1 MPTYNAPVEDMMFL
15 FDKLRNNKKYNE
27 IEKYKEVNSELVKD
41 ILDEAAASSKISFT
55 NSELTSLYFS
65 ISLYFL
71 LFLNLSK
78 RNIISSTGA
87 L

>member
-1 MPTYNAPVEDMMFL
+1 MPSYTAPVEDMMFL
-15 FDKLRNNKKYNE
+15 FEKLRNNEKYNE
-27 IEKYKEVNSELVKD
+27 LEKYKEVTSDLVKD
-41 ILDEAAASSKISFT
+41 ILQLSRGLGDVYKRQ
-55 NSELTSLYFS
+55 